1 MTAAS
6 GFDDPAFL
14 ALARELSAHTG
25 VALDSY
31 KPKCLRRRI
40 MVRMRAVGVHT
51 YDEYRALL
59 ARSPE
64 ELSRLN
70 DAITINVTRFY
81 RNPEAWA
88 SVAEKVIA
96 PLVAGDAPVRVWS
109 AGCAGGEE
117 AYTVAM
123 LWAEACGQR
132 SRRIPGLSVD
142 ATDIDRVSLARAR
155 SARYPP
161 DAFVETPAPL
171 VERWTA
177 PDGDARVVVDE
188 LRRLVQVSKLDLT
201 QSAYPT
207 GIYEIVCCRNVVI
220 YFDRALQERLFM
232 GFHDAL
238 RPGGFLVLG
247 KVETL
252 VGPARER
259 LRLVDVRE
267 RVYQRPA

>member
-25 VALDSY
+25 VSLESY

-96 PLVAGDAPVRVWS
+96 PLVPGEAPVRAWS

-117 AYTVAM
+117 AYTIAM

-132 SRRIPGLSVD
+132 TRRIGALSVD

-155 SARYPP
+155 AAQYPRE
-161 DAFVETPAPL
+161 AFVEAPSSL
-171 VERWTA
+171 VERWTRA
-177 PDGDARVVVDE
+177 EGDGRAVVDE
-188 LRRLVQVSKLDLT
+188 LHRLVQVSKLDLT
-201 QSAYPT
+201 QAALPT
-207 GIYEIVCCRNVVI
+207 GIYDIICCRNVVI
-220 YFDRALQERLFM
+220 YFDRATQERLFM

-238 RPGGFLVLG
+238 RPGGSLVLG

-252 VGPARER
+252 VGAARDR

-267 RVYQRPA
+267 RVYQRPE

>member
-1 MTAAS
+1 MSAAS
-6 GFDDPAFL
+6 AFDDHAFL

-25 VALDSY
+25 ISLESY

-51 YDEYRALL
+51 YDEYRELL

-64 ELSRLN
+64 ELTRLN

-88 SVAEKVIA
+88 SVEEKVIA
-96 PLVAGDAPVRVWS
+96 PLLPGEAPVRAWS

-117 AYTVAM
+117 AYTLTM
-123 LWAEACGQR
+123 LWATACQTR
-132 SRRIPGLSVD
+132 ARRIGALSVD
-142 ATDIDRVSLARAR
+142 ATDIDRTSLTRARA
-155 SARYPP
+155 ARYPHE
-161 DAFVETPAPL
+161 AFVEAPPG
-171 VERWTA
+171 VIERWTR
-177 PDGDARVVVDE
+177 PDGEMRVVVDD
-188 LRRLVQVSKLDLT
+188 LKRLVQVSKLDLT
-201 QSAYPT
+201 QAAYPK
-207 GIYEIVCCRNVVI
+207 GIYDIVSCRNVVI
-220 YFDRALQERLFM
+220 YFDRAMQERLFM

-238 RPGGFLVLG
+238 RPGGFLILG

-252 VGPARER
+252 VGPARDR

-267 RVYQRPA
+267 RIYQRAA

>member
-6 GFDDPAFL
+6 RFDDPAFL

-25 VALDSY
+25 VSLESY

-51 YDEYRALL
+51 YDEYRDFL

-81 RNPEAWA
+81 RNPEAWS
-88 SVAEKVIA
+88 SVEEKVL
-96 PLVAGDAPVRVWS
+96 PTLLAGEAPVRAWS

-117 AYTVAM
+117 AYTLTM
-123 LWAEACGQR
+123 LWATAC
-132 SRRIPGLSVD
+132 SAHPRRIGALSVD
-142 ATDIDRVSLARAR
+142 ATDIDRTSLARAR
-155 SARYPP
+155 AGRYPP
-161 DAFVETPAPL
+161 EAFVEAPPA
-171 VERWTA
+171 VIERWTRV
-177 PDGDARVVVDE
+177 DDDARVVVED
-188 LRRLVQVSKLDLT
+188 LKRLVQVSKLDLT
-201 QSAYPT
+201 QSTYPK
-207 GIYEIVCCRNVVI
+207 GIYDLVCCRNVVI

-232 GFHDAL
+232 AFHDAL

-252 VGPARER
+252 VGPARDR
-259 LRLVDVRE
+259 LKLVDVRE
-267 RVYQRPA
+267 RIYQRSA